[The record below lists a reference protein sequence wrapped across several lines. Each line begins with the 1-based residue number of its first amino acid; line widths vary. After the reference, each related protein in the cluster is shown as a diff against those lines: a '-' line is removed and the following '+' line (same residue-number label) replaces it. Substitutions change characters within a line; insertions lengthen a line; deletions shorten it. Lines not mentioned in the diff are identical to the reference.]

1 MSVLGLGVGGMAI
14 QSSMRDPR
22 SLVPAMGARNLPQL
36 GYRTIDPSSSPPK
49 IEGGRADG
57 LGRSEA
63 DTDHMLP
70 PATEKKQPNF
80 FSLQRPV
87 NFGQGCAGLDPF
99 FSLQPSHQPRKKKG
113 GREPPQT
120 GGKQRSCRAQ
130 TDEGRS
136 PLTKK
141 SSPAPGKRETRR
153 KKQRREGG
161 REGG

>member
-99 FSLQPSHQPRKKKG
+99 FL
-113 GREPPQT
+113 
-120 GGKQRSCRAQ
+120 
-130 TDEGRS
+130 
-136 PLTKK
+136 
-141 SSPAPGKRETRR
+141 SSPPTNQER
-153 KKQRREGG
+153 RREGG
-161 REGG
+161 SRRRRGGNKDLAGRRQTRVGLH